1 VELRRLRAGEGA
13 RFRELRLRA
22 LQDSP
27 EAFGSS
33 YELEVQFDA
42 ARWERFAEGSE
53 LAAAEIVFVAE
64 EDKAWLGMAGGYIR
78 DDDPTAAGLWGMW
91 VAPEARRRALATH
104 LVDSVAAWAR
114 ARRALRLDLSVTE
127 RAEAAAALYERL
139 GFAPTGERRPLASDA
154 SMVEIGLS
162 RIL

>member
-1 VELRRLRAGEGA
+1 M
-13 RFRELRLRA
+13 
-22 LQDSP
+22 
-27 EAFGSS
+27 
-33 YELEVQFDA
+33 
-42 ARWERFAEGSE
+42 
-53 LAAAEIVFVAE
+53 AE
-64 EDKAWLGMAGGYIR
+64 EDEAWLGMAGGYIR
-78 DDDPTAAGLWGMW
+78 DDDPTAAELWGMW

-104 LVDSVAAWAR
+104 LLDSVAVWAR
-114 ARRALRLDLSVTE
+114 ARRALRLDLSVTD